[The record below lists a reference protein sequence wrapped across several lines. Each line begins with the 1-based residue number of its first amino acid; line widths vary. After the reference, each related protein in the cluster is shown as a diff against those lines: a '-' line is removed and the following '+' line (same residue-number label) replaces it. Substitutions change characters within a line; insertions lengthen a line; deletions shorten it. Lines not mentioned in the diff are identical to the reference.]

1 MLIQTLRLKQRK
13 FERQIE
19 IQILKPVKIMDA
31 KNPGSLGPS
40 QIHHSRINP
49 KRVSDERFLN
59 GPQSRFRELMMSLKA
74 FRELISGFRQL
85 HFVGPCVTV
94 FGSAG
99 FPETHP
105 HYEFARNV
113 GQHLAL
119 EGFTVMTGGGPGI
132 MEAANRGAK
141 EVGGRSVGCNI
152 VLPMEQEQNPYLD
165 KFVDFEYFFIRKLML
180 AKYSYAFV
188 AMPSGFGTLDELFEI
203 ATLVQ
208 TRKVEEFPIILA
220 GSEFWNPML
229 DFLRETMA
237 KGGTISGADVDRFH
251 VCDSAE
257 EIAKI
262 VSNLAKKRFGLQR
275 GVYKRRWWMFE

>member
-1 MLIQTLRLKQRK
+1 
-13 FERQIE
+13 
-19 IQILKPVKIMDA
+19 MDA
-31 KNPGSLGPS
+31 TNPVASAPSLKHPS
-40 QIHHSRINP
+40 RTNP
-49 KRVSDERFLN
+49 KRVSDEKFLN

-94 FGSAG
+94 FGSAR

-105 HYEFARNV
+105 HYEFARRV
-113 GQHLAL
+113 GEQLAL
-119 EGFTVMTGGGPGI
+119 AGFTVMTGGGPGI

-141 EVGGRSVGCNI
+141 EVGGHSVGCNI
-152 VLPMEQEQNPYLD
+152 ILPMEQEPNQYLD

-188 AMPSGFGTLDELFEI
+188 AMPGGFGTLDELFEI

-208 TRKVEEFPIILA
+208 TGKVEDFPIVLA

-229 DFLRETMA
+229 DWLRETMA
-237 KGGTISGADVDRFH
+237 KGGTISDADIDRFH
-251 VCDSAE
+251 VSDSAE
-257 EIAKI
+257 EIATI
-262 VSNLAKKRFGLQR
+262 VSDLAKRRFGLQK
-275 GVYKRRWWMFE
+275 GVFQRRWWMCE